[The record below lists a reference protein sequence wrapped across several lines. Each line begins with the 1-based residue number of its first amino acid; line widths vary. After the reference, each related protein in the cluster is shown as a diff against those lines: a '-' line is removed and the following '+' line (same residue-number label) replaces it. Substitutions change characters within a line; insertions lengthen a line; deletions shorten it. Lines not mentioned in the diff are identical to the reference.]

1 MATAGWL
8 LESKEA
14 SGRSRRFFGEESP
27 STVGQRWWVT
37 PTGPRAAGQGQCHR
51 KQTADVTSV
60 AGKVEKVR

>member
-37 PTGPRAAGQGQCHR
+37 PTGPRAAGQG
-51 KQTADVTSV
+51 
-60 AGKVEKVR
+60 